1 MIVLNLGCGSR
12 TSERCINIDWS
23 WPIRLK
29 ASPVGRRLA
38 PLVVGGERLASFDAL
53 AGDLVVHD
61 LRKGIPMPDASV
73 DAVYHSHVFEHIDR
87 DAVDGF
93 LDEVCRVLK
102 PGGIHRIVV
111 PDLEGLV
118 RNYLADLDACVAGT
132 ADPDDHD
139 RRVHA
144 FVEQMVRREASGTSR
159 QSPVRR
165 RMENAFL
172 GDARQRGETH
182 QWMWDRVNISSV
194 LAAAGFG
201 EIAIVDHLTSRI
213 PDWTGFGLDQVAD
226 GSEYKPGSLYVECI
240 R

>member
-1 MIVLNLGCGSR
+1 M
-12 TSERCINIDWS
+12 
-23 WPIRLK
+23 K